1 MTLFHRLAALAAAQH
16 GYVTVDDA
24 RDVGGTPMALLM
36 LAKRG
41 TLEHVDHGLYR
52 FPDIAVGPLA
62 QFQEAV
68 MRVPGAVL
76 SHDTALELLDLA
88 DVNPRKVHVTAP
100 RGYRVRKRLPGWLV
114 VHHDPLDPMDA
125 TDHEGLPVVTPARAI
140 IDAIRDNLGPRFVE
154 QALDTARRRN
164 LLTTP
169 EERRVLA
176 VAEEHR
182 RAASPRGAS

>member
-1 MTLFHRLAALAAAQH
+1 M
-16 GYVTVDDA
+16 
-24 RDVGGTPMALLM
+24 DV
-36 LAKRG
+36 
-41 TLEHVDHGLYR
+41 
-52 FPDIAVGPLA
+52 
-62 QFQEAV
+62 
-68 MRVPGAVL
+68 
-76 SHDTALELLDLA
+76 
-88 DVNPRKVHVTAP
+88 
-100 RGYRVRKRLPGWLV
+100 
-114 VHHDPLDPMDA
+114 

-176 VAEEHR
+176 VAEDHR